1 MITGSTL
8 CSRAKLL
15 RFAPLVLVA
24 SIFLAGCT
32 NPGATT
38 AQMVP
43 LRSLVLP
50 LPPAPK
56 PPVAVAPVVPFRP
69 SVRPPFEILPRL
81 DWCRSNPIVNRLVPM
96 GHITRITVHHEGM
109 DAAEE
114 CSLSEVKQELRT
126 IQRGHEQRMRAGD
139 IGYHYIIDYNGR
151 VWEGRDLCWQGA
163 HAGNNS
169 ANKGNIGVV
178 LLGNFEVQHP
188 SEAQLAQ
195 LRTLLD
201 YLMSKYDIP
210 PSKVYTHREIKR
222 LYGLDGTDCPGR
234 YLQSEVNSMRR
245 RLAQAGN

>member
-1 MITGSTL
+1 ML

-15 RFAPLVLVA
+15 RFAPFVLVA
-24 SIFLAGCT
+24 AICLSGCT
-32 NPGATT
+32 NTGTTT

-50 LPPAPK
+50 LPPAPR
-56 PPVAVAPVVPFRP
+56 PVAVAPVPKVKPLIHM
-69 SVRPPFEILPRL
+69 PFEILSRD
-81 DWCRSNPIVNRLVPM
+81 DWCRSNPIVSRLVPM

-114 CSLSEVKQELRT
+114 CSLAEVKQELRT
-126 IQRGHEQRMRAGD
+126 IQRGHEQRMHAGD
-139 IGYHYIIDYNGR
+139 IGYHYVIDYNGR

-188 SEAQLAQ
+188 SEAQIAQ

-201 YLMSKYDIP
+201 YLMAKYNISSDH
-210 PSKVYTHREIKR
+210 VYTHREVKK

-234 YLQSEVNSMRR
+234 YLQSEMNSMRR
-245 RLAQAGN
+245 RLAQAGK